1 MRRRIHVWGIG
12 GIRSKHESMRR
23 RIHVWGIGGIRSKH
37 ESMRTI
43 S

>member
-1 MRRRIHVWGIG
+1 VWGIG